1 MAVAGIMAGA
11 AIVGTAASYIG
22 GAVSSFATN
31 KYYLEQQLIPMQVYM
46 DDIETFMQ
54 YLPASHKCRLKSIE
68 RDYRIN
74 MRLDSYVR
82 IKMAPKKYALFKNL
96 RMEFKRN
103 EKMTQQ
109 IQNIIGKTV
118 RQNVSVCI
126 SLRPNDLYHNGSIQ
140 FTIRQYEDISMTRL
154 TAAYYNNPRDTSK
167 KYALYC
173 YDEKNVELW
182 VQDYNTLSEISTIL
196 QPLQLSKHLERVFV
210 QTYNTEKDEQKFGDF
225 SKTSDEDVFKWVPA
239 NCVYRGVYRPLSPL
253 RCSSV
258 QVFQIR
264 AKELNNNGWNSEAL
278 KSVVNAWLN
287 IEYLYLALKSMF
299 EEIRTLVGLEI
310 KDNILHRQLDTL
322 MNKIDHGASADH
334 VQGSARNPQL
344 ANFKTYVL
352 KF

>member
-11 AIVGTAASYIG
+11 AIVGQAASYIG

-46 DDIETFMQ
+46 DDIKTFMQ

-82 IKMAPKKYALFKNL
+82 IKIAPQKYALFQNL
-96 RMEFKRN
+96 RMQFKQTEN
-103 EKMTQQ
+103 MTQQ
-109 IQNIIGKTV
+109 IQTITGKTV
-118 RQNVSVCI
+118 RQNVPVCI
-126 SLRPNDLYHNGSIQ
+126 SLRPNDVYHNGSIQ
-140 FTIRQYEDISMTRL
+140 FTIRQFTNMSMTRL

-167 KYALYC
+167 EYALYC
-173 YDEKNVELW
+173 YDEKKVQLW
-182 VQDYNTLSEISTIL
+182 VQDYNTLNEISTIL

-210 QTYNTEKDEQKFGDF
+210 QTYDTKKDEHKFGVIL
-225 SKTSDEDVFKWVPA
+225 STSDEDVFKWVSA
-239 NCVYRGVYRPLSPL
+239 NCIYRGVYRPLSPL

-258 QVFQIR
+258 QVFHIEHR
-264 AKELNNNGWNSEAL
+264 ELNNNGWNSEAL
-278 KSVVNAWLN
+278 QAVVNAWLN

-310 KDNILHRQLDTL
+310 KDNISELHRQLDTL
-322 MNKIDHGASADH
+322 ENRASQ
-334 VQGSARNPQL
+334 VQHPNPQV
-344 ANFKTYVL
+344 AEYKTFVVSNY
-352 KF
+352 